1 MDDIC
6 SHI

>member
-6 SHI
+6 AL